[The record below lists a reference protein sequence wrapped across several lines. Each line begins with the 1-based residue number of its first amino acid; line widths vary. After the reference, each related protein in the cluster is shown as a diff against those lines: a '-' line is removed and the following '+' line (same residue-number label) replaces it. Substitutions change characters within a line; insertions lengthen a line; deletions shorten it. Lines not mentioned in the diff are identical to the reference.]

1 LSEHFNGVQSLS
13 EMKARNN
20 ASDEG
25 EKKEG
30 KKEGIT
36 EERKE

>member
-1 LSEHFNGVQSLS
+1 
-13 EMKARNN
+13 MKARNN

-36 EERKE
+36 EERKEWMKNERLF